1 MESIDRRLCQYL
13 WADCNASS
21 ECAPSINGVGGLLC
35 IWNNDSFSVDRKVV
49 GRGFILL
56 EGMWIKENKRVSI
69 INVYAPCDLQG
80 KRQQWDEILQLKTSS
95 QEGLWCVL
103 GDFNSIRHQDERV
116 SSAQSVGPDPSI
128 SEFNSWISYMALEE
142 VRSVGRRFTWCRLNG
157 SAMSRLDR
165 FLLSDEWLV
174 QWPGSTQFV
183 LDRDY
188 SDHCPILLKSKTI
201 DWGPKPF
208 KVMDWWLKDKG
219 FQQLVEQQ
227 WGQLSP
233 SWMGRKVQNIKM
245 ELNAL
250 EAGLNDR
257 TLSQEEVILKKS
269 LQVQLWDAAYA
280 YGSMLRQKT
289 RVKWLKE
296 GDNNFT
302 YFHRLI
308 NHRRRKKNA
317 IQGISID
324 GVWVH
329 EPCSVKNV
337 AILYFKDRFSEE
349 CCSRPTLDG
358 VQFSSLDLRDKESL
372 VSRFSELEIKSAVW
386 DCGGD
391 KSPGPDGLNFNFI
404 NHFCEILKPDF
415 ISLWKDKWL
424 GDNLNL
430 QAKYLTLY
438 LISNQQTSSINSMR
452 DFVEDRWEWKLI
464 WRRNFFDHEIDMVA
478 AFLAEIESEHIHQS
492 SRDFLCWKA
501 DPNGLYSTKSAY
513 KVLQEAHNNANEDK
527 ASKIIWSL
535 KIPPRASAF
544 SWRLFNNM
552 LVLNHL

>member
-21 ECAPSINGVGGLLC
+21 ECAPSINGAGGLLC

-128 SEFNSWISYMALEE
+128 SEFNSWISDMALEE
-142 VRSVGRRFTWCRLNG
+142 VRSVGRRFTWCRPNG

-227 WGQLSP
+227 WGNYHPPGWGGFVLNHKIKFLKQCIKHWSF
-233 SWMGRKVQNIKM
+233 SNGEANARKVQNIKK

-250 EAGLNDR
+250 EAGFNDR
-257 TLSQEEVILKKS
+257 ALSQEEV
-269 LQVQLWDAAYA
+269 
-280 YGSMLRQKT
+280 
-289 RVKWLKE
+289 
-296 GDNNFT
+296 
-302 YFHRLI
+302 
-308 NHRRRKKNA
+308 
-317 IQGISID
+317 
-324 GVWVH
+324 
-329 EPCSVKNV
+329 
-337 AILYFKDRFSEE
+337 
-349 CCSRPTLDG
+349 
-358 VQFSSLDLRDKESL
+358 SS
-372 VSRFSELEIKSAVW
+372 
-386 DCGGD
+386 
-391 KSPGPDGLNFNFI
+391 
-404 NHFCEILKPDF
+404 
-415 ISLWKDKWL
+415 
-424 GDNLNL
+424 
-430 QAKYLTLY
+430 
-438 LISNQQTSSINSMR
+438 
-452 DFVEDRWEWKLI
+452 
-464 WRRNFFDHEIDMVA
+464 
-478 AFLAEIESEHIHQS
+478 
-492 SRDFLCWKA
+492 
-501 DPNGLYSTKSAY
+501 
-513 KVLQEAHNNANEDK
+513 
-527 ASKIIWSL
+527 
-535 KIPPRASAF
+535 
-544 SWRLFNNM
+544 
-552 LVLNHL
+552 